1 MNTDQPT
8 WVYVGNGHLRL
19 WDGQK
24 WTDHYRSANTPRAT
38 VVTPRFP
45 AVSASPP
52 ELDDQPG
59 RGSRVVTLA
68 LVAAAV
74 IVAVVAVLAVIRGG

>member
-38 VVTPRFP
+38 VVTPRFAP
-45 AVSASPP
+45 VDAGPP
-52 ELDDQPG
+52 QLDDQPA

-74 IVAVVAVLAVIRGG
+74 IVAGVAILSFIRGS